1 MRKLI
6 IFLLLISFSLF
17 GRKYYVPEEFY
28 TIQEAIVSACEE
40 ETISIFFGE
49 RNLNQ
54 EKIYVK
60 EKIFGKSLTFELRSG
75 SKDDLFRMFNI
86 NNFQSSFSIDRNVP
100 PYGWQG
106 MRNIL
111 LSPTGEFH
119 YNFPCIDF
127 DENDIPYLVYA
138 EGHYSSPPVR
148 GYWGIMC
155 KKWENDNWSC
165 STVASPVDDTWE
177 VRVNLKV
184 INNRNIWV
192 VWSALFPNTSANRI
206 LYSHYDGNRWSEPT
220 QLSPETSLIR
230 AEFMPFIDYGGKNLW
245 VVWISGDWR
254 VVDYTVYGSCWNWKG
269 KYWEEPVMISPR
281 GRAGYSCHWFP
292 SIAVD
297 KKGRPHVVWS
307 EPYSGAIYYR
317 TTDMEGRWLEP
328 RIINNPQIIRCA
340 GWGCT
345 SIDVDDKGRIYV
357 AWLGYSGGY
366 DLYYQFS
373 LNGDEFTP
381 PMKVEENNIDDYP
394 LEKIF
399 GNGPQEVWVVWEKG
413 GCHVYASYFNGVEW
427 EKPTLIDDGEV
438 WYYGSYQPGI
448 NSYFEPWVPIYGFH
462 STGPSTTEEGLFW
475 NFYIKKGVIRNR
487 PRIVDNKS
495 SIIRVPE
502 DYRSI
507 QEAINN
513 ANEGDTISV
522 WKWPWEPVPK
532 IYYETL
538 NFKGKHI
545 FVVNRSFLP
554 GQTPGYDSSW
564 DHIIIDGMQMG
575 PVIRMHIPS
584 HPEGLPATI
593 KGFTIRNGFN
603 NGVGGG
609 IECKKKDPGH
619 TYFLYINILKNKI
632 IENTAVSEGGGIE
645 FWEEKFSSSQVSNLN
660 KITSPILNISPNIV
674 RDKLNI
680 KYFLPKEEEV
690 SLILYDNNGRKIK
703 LIDKGK
709 KDKNEITLL
718 TKNLNNGLYFL
729 ILKGKDF
736 NLKRKLI
743 ILK

>member
-6 IFLLLISFSLF
+6 IFLLLISFTLF
-17 GRKYYVPEEFY
+17 GRKYYVPEIY
-28 TIQEAIVSACEE
+28 PTIQEATISACEE
-40 ETISIFFGE
+40 DTVSIVFGS
-49 RNLNQ
+49 RNLNK

-60 EKIFGKSLTFELRSG
+60 EKVFGKSLIFELRSG
-75 SKDDLFRMFNI
+75 SKNDLFRMLNVD
-86 NNFQSSFSIDRNVP
+86 NFQSSFSTDRNVP

-106 MRNIL
+106 MRKIL
-111 LSPTGEFH
+111 LSPTG
-119 YNFPCIDF
+119 NFKYYFSCIDF

-138 EGHYSSPPVR
+138 EGHYSPPPVK

-155 KKWENDNWSC
+155 KKWENNNWGC
-165 STVASPVDDTWE
+165 STVVSPVDDTWE

-192 VWSALFPNTSANRI
+192 VWCASFPHGISNDRI
-206 LYSHYDGNRWSEPT
+206 LYSHYDGNRWGEPR
-220 QLSPETSLIR
+220 QLSPETSLMCW
-230 AEFMPFIDYGGKNLW
+230 EFMPFIDYGDKNLW
-245 VVWISGDWR
+245 VVWISGDPS
-254 VVDYTVYGSCWNWKG
+254 VVDYTVYGSRWNWEG

-292 SIAVD
+292 NIAVD
-297 KKGRPHVVWS
+297 KKGRPHVIWS

-328 RIINNPQIIRCA
+328 RIINNPQVIRCA

-345 SIDVDDKGRIYV
+345 SIDVDDEGRIYV

-394 LEKIF
+394 LNKIF

-427 EKPTLIDDGEV
+427 EKSTLIDDGEI
-438 WYYGSYQPGI
+438 WYYSSYQPGI
-448 NSYFEPWVPIYGFH
+448 NSYFEPWVPIDGFH
-462 STGPSTTEEGLFW
+462 STGPITTEEGLFW
-475 NFYIKKGVIRNR
+475 NFYIKKGVIRKR
-487 PRIVDNKS
+487 SRIVDNKS
-495 SIIRVPE
+495 SIRRVPE
-502 DYRSI
+502 RYPSI
-507 QEAINN
+507 QEAID
-513 ANEGDTISV
+513 AADEGDTISV

-554 GQTPGYDSSW
+554 RETPGYDSSW

-575 PVIRMHIPS
+575 PVS
-584 HPEGLPATI
+584 
-593 KGFTIRNGFN
+593 
-603 NGVGGG
+603 
-609 IECKKKDPGH
+609 
-619 TYFLYINILKNKI
+619 TY
-632 IENTAVSEGGGIE
+632 
-645 FWEEKFSSSQVSNLN
+645 QVSNLN
-660 KITSPILNISPNIV
+660 KITSPVLNISPNIIK
-674 RDKLNI
+674 DKLNI

-690 SLILYDNNGRKIK
+690 SLILYDNNGRKVK

-718 TKNLNNGLYFL
+718 TKDLNNGLYFL
-729 ILKGKDF
+729 ILRGKDF